1 MDPARMCCNGRMR
14 NGPSIRP
21 LRGLVRTGPS
31 IRPLRGLL
39 GTGFTL
45 IELMIV
51 VTVLGIIATIAIP
64 AYGNYVVRANRAAAK
79 AALLR
84 IAGQQE
90 SFYSDRKQYATAL
103 NNLSTEYAGA
113 TVFLRR
119 DGNFQAGN
127 TAEAIYS
134 VTLGAYT
141 AASVANCSVAGAA
154 TTAQYA
160 IRMTPVN
167 SQARDTACGRLCYGS
182 PGDKGRSGTSPDCWS
197 R

>member
-1 MDPARMCCNGRMR
+1 MDAPRMCWNDRMR
-14 NGPSIRP
+14 N
-21 LRGLVRTGPS
+21 
-31 IRPLRGLL
+31 
-39 GTGFTL
+39 GFTL

-51 VTVLGIIATIAIP
+51 VTVLAIIAAVAFP
-64 AYGNYVVRANRAAAK
+64 SYGNYVLRANRAVAKSAA
-79 AALLR
+79 LR

-103 NNLSTEYAGA
+103 NALSLEYAGA

-119 DGNFQAGN
+119 DGSFQAGN

-141 AASVANCSVAGAA
+141 AATVANCSVAGAA

-160 IRMTPVN
+160 ILLTPVN
-167 SQARDTACGRLCYGS
+167 SQARDTACGSLCYGS
-182 PGDKGRSGTSPDCWS
+182 PGDKGRSGASADCWS